1 MPYVADRFHRHV
13 HGTALIC
20 EILFYSAAFFQL
32 GLAIFPRSPISAMTP
47 CVEVVLSW
55 ALSGCEVQRWRVP
68 MDSFLEDVVTED
80 LLNSLPGEVDVLHG
94 QKRLQRPLHVEVR
107 QCMESSENCLLLGLV
122 RTHALKDEDCDL
134 VPYLCLDGV
143 NAVRIKELS
152 VRFTFAKNEPERF
165 SHAFKAMAKQFKDE
179 AETSIRR
186 QVFDLMKRALP
197 GCVLRRKMELFVSDI
212 DGDDSP
218 LTMSCVLVLSTN
230 GELKLRM
237 ELRPFAM
244 LDDDEAAAAEVRAA
258 VNEIYHTT
266 FQTPP

>member
-1 MPYVADRFHRHV
+1 M
-13 HGTALIC
+13 
-20 EILFYSAAFFQL
+20 
-32 GLAIFPRSPISAMTP
+32 
-47 CVEVVLSW
+47 
-55 ALSGCEVQRWRVP
+55 
-68 MDSFLEDVVTED
+68 VTEEFLD
-80 LLNSLPGEVDVLHG
+80 SLPGELEVLHC
-94 QKRLQRPLHVEVR
+94 QKILQRPLHIEVR
-107 QCMESSENCLLLGLV
+107 QCMKSSEDCLFLGLV
-122 RTHALKDEDCDL
+122 RTKKIKDGDCIL

-143 NAVRIKELS
+143 NAVRIHELC
-152 VRFTFAKNEPERF
+152 VHFAFPKNEPERF

-218 LTMSCVLVLSTN
+218 LTMTCVLVLN
-230 GELKLRM
+230 ARGELKLRM

-266 FQTPP
+266 FQTLPYFFGRADVQAMVGSQRQLM